1 MISLKSASER
11 ERERVMYSK
20 RMIKLVRC
28 GYSRQLSS
36 TCFLLFLSVLLW
48 LFFCNDVTAFC
59 SLFFHLSRLISLLFA
74 SGLKIGHGGLFF
86 HFFTF
91 CGVGCFCFWFR
102 WGEIKKKPNFSFE
115 TSSQSRRTLT
125 RSRARLITNTLFSAY
140 IFVIC
145 KIRNRRSTKTHTQAK
160 RVCLFFLFVT
170 KE

>member
-1 MISLKSASER
+1 
-11 ERERVMYSK
+11 MYSK

-86 HFFTF
+86 HFFHF
-91 CGVGCFCFWFR
+91 LWRFFGCVISLR
-102 WGEIKKKPNFSFE
+102 KKKPNFSLE
-115 TSSQSRRTLT
+115 TSSQLRRTLT
-125 RSRARLITNTLFSAY
+125 RSRARLFTHTLSAY

>member
-1 MISLKSASER
+1 
-11 ERERVMYSK
+11 MYSK

-36 TCFLLFLSVLLW
+36 TCFLLFLSVLLVVSF
-48 LFFCNDVTAFC
+48 LTTFC
-59 SLFFHLSRLISLLFA
+59 SFFHLSS
-74 SGLKIGHGGLFF
+74 LFF
-86 HFFTF
+86 LLLASKSATEACFFTFFTF
-91 CGVGCFCFWFR
+91 CGVGCVFVFDFDD
-102 WGEIKKKPNFSFE
+102 EKKETKFLIRE

-125 RSRARLITNTLFSAY
+125 RSRARLFTNTLSGY

>member
-1 MISLKSASER
+1 MISFKSASEIQKYAR
-11 ERERVMYSK
+11 ERERELYSK

-36 TCFLLFLSVLLW
+36 TCFLLFLSVLVVFL
-48 LFFCNDVTAFC
+48 TTFC
-59 SLFFHLSRLISLLFA
+59 SFFHLSSLLFA

-86 HFFTF
+86 HFFRF
-91 CGVGCFCFWFR
+91 LWRWLFLLWFR
-102 WGEIKKKPNFSFE
+102 WEKRKEKKSNKRNFSLE
-115 TSSQSRRTLT
+115 TSSQLRRTYT
-125 RSRARLITNTLFSAY
+125 RSRAPLFTHTLSAY

>member
-1 MISLKSASER
+1 
-11 ERERVMYSK
+11 MYSK

-48 LFFCNDVTAFC
+48 LFFCNDF
-59 SLFFHLSRLISLLFA
+59 LFFLLSSLSSL
-74 SGLKIGHGGLFF
+74 SS
-86 HFFTF
+86 
-91 CGVGCFCFWFR
+91 FCFWPQNRPRRLVFSLFSLFVALVVF
-102 WGEIKKKPNFSFE
+102 GFDFDEKKETKFLIRE

-125 RSRARLITNTLFSAY
+125 RSRARLFTNTLSAY

>member
-86 HFFTF
+86 HFFHF
-91 CGVGCFCFWFR
+91 LWR
-102 WGEIKKKPNFSFE
+102 W
-115 TSSQSRRTLT
+115 L
-125 RSRARLITNTLFSAY
+125 
-140 IFVIC
+140 
-145 KIRNRRSTKTHTQAK
+145 
-160 RVCLFFLFVT
+160 FLFLISMRRNQKETKFLIRDVVT
-170 KE
+170 VATHSYAFESPFNHKHTLLCIYLCNLQNPKSTLD

>member
-1 MISLKSASER
+1 
-11 ERERVMYSK
+11 MYSK

-48 LFFCNDVTAFC
+48 LFFCNDF
-59 SLFFHLSRLISLLFA
+59 SSLL
-74 SGLKIGHGGLFF
+74 SS
-86 HFFTF
+86 
-91 CGVGCFCFWFR
+91 FCFWPQNRPRRLVFSLFSLFVALVVFVFDFDD
-102 WGEIKKKPNFSFE
+102 EKKETKFLIRA

-125 RSRARLITNTLFSAY
+125 RSRARLFTNTLSAY

>member
-1 MISLKSASER
+1 M
-11 ERERVMYSK
+11 RV
-20 RMIKLVRC
+20 LT
-28 GYSRQLSS
+28 S
-36 TCFLLFLSVLLW
+36 TFFNMLSVV
-48 LFFCNDVTAFC
+48 FIRFIIRCFSVTTFC

-86 HFFTF
+86 HFFHF
-91 CGVGCFCFWFR
+91 LWRWFVFVFDFDD
-102 WGEIKKKPNFSFE
+102 EKKETKFLIRE

-125 RSRARLITNTLFSAY
+125 RSRARLFTNTLSAY

>member
-1 MISLKSASER
+1 M
-11 ERERVMYSK
+11 RV
-20 RMIKLVRC
+20 LT
-28 GYSRQLSS
+28 S
-36 TCFLLFLSVLLW
+36 TFFNMLSVV
-48 LFFCNDVTAFC
+48 FIRFIYGCFSVTTFC

-86 HFFTF
+86 HFFHF
-91 CGVGCFCFWFR
+91 LWR
-102 WGEIKKKPNFSFE
+102 WLFLFLISMMTKFLIRA

-125 RSRARLITNTLFSAY
+125 RSRARLFTNTLSAY

-145 KIRNRRSTKTHTQAK
+145 KIQNRRSTKTHTQAK

>member
-1 MISLKSASER
+1 
-11 ERERVMYSK
+11 MYSK

-48 LFFCNDVTAFC
+48 LFFCNDFLF
-59 SLFFHLSRLISLLFA
+59 SLLSSLSSHLFFLLLA
-74 SGLKIGHGGLFF
+74 SKSATEACFF
-86 HFFTF
+86 TFFTF
-91 CGVGCFCFWFR
+91 CGVGCVFVFDFDD
-102 WGEIKKKPNFSFE
+102 EKKETKFLIRA

-125 RSRARLITNTLFSAY
+125 RSRARLFTNTLSAY
-140 IFVIC
+140 IFVVC

>member
-1 MISLKSASER
+1 
-11 ERERVMYSK
+11 MYSK

-48 LFFCNDVTAFC
+48 LFFCNDF
-59 SLFFHLSRLISLLFA
+59 LFFLLSSLSSHLSS
-74 SGLKIGHGGLFF
+74 
-86 HFFTF
+86 
-91 CGVGCFCFWFR
+91 FCFWPQNRPRRLVFSLFSLFVALVVFVFDFDD
-102 WGEIKKKPNFSFE
+102 EKKETKFLIRA

-125 RSRARLITNTLFSAY
+125 RSRARLFTNTLSAY
-140 IFVIC
+140 IFVVC

>member
-1 MISLKSASER
+1 
-11 ERERVMYSK
+11 MYSK

-48 LFFCNDVTAFC
+48 LFFCNDFLF
-59 SLFFHLSRLISLLFA
+59 SLLSSLSSHLSS
-74 SGLKIGHGGLFF
+74 
-86 HFFTF
+86 
-91 CGVGCFCFWFR
+91 FCFWPQNRPRRLVFSLFSLFVALVVFYEKLISMMR
-102 WGEIKKKPNFSFE
+102 KKKPNFSLRA

-125 RSRARLITNTLFSAY
+125 RSRARLFTNTLSAY
-140 IFVIC
+140 IFVVC

>member
-1 MISLKSASER
+1 
-11 ERERVMYSK
+11 
-20 RMIKLVRC
+20 MIKLVRC

-36 TCFLLFLSVLLW
+36 TCFLLFLSVLLE
-48 LFFCNDVTAFC
+48 LFFCNDFLF
-59 SLFFHLSRLISLLFA
+59 SLLSSLSSHLFFLLLA
-74 SGLKIGHGGLFF
+74 SKSATEACFF
-86 HFFTF
+86 TFFTF

-102 WGEIKKKPNFSFE
+102 WEIKKKPNFSFE

-125 RSRARLITNTLFSAY
+125 RSRARLFTNTLSAY

>member
-1 MISLKSASER
+1 
-11 ERERVMYSK
+11 MYSK

-48 LFFCNDVTAFC
+48 LFFCNDFLF
-59 SLFFHLSRLISLLFA
+59 SLLSSLSSHLSS
-74 SGLKIGHGGLFF
+74 
-86 HFFTF
+86 
-91 CGVGCFCFWFR
+91 FCFWPQNRPRRHVFSLFSLFVALVGFWFSVISLR
-102 WGEIKKKPNFSFE
+102 KKKPNFSLE
-115 TSSQSRRTLT
+115 TSSQLRRTLT
-125 RSRARLITNTLFSAY
+125 RSRARLFTHTLSAY